1 MRISTVL
8 ALSAFA
14 LAAFTMPA
22 MSDTPPP
29 AAAGV
34 SPATTTTTTT
44 TTTAIPTPTKMSEN
58 DYQNQ
63 VICKRVE
70 DTGSRLP
77 AARECHTRAQW
88 AQLTSLGMDTLGVAN
103 AAQLQGP
110 TDGGSPTGR

>member
-14 LAAFTMPA
+14 LAASTLPA
-22 MSDTPPP
+22 MSDTPGSSGAATP
-29 AAAGV
+29 AAG
-34 SPATTTTTTT
+34 ATTTTTTT
-44 TTTAIPTPTKMSEN
+44 TGTTPPKMSEN

-88 AQLTSLGMDTLGVAN
+88 SQLMSLGMDTLGVAN
-103 AAQLQGP
+103 AAAPMP
-110 TDGGSPTGR
+110 TTDQTSSSNH